1 MQLDTGFMP
10 EINAPGFYE
19 RNFPLPRKAFRDAR
33 WKLVARESGMKVG
46 QVADFQADM
55 EIDVFFS
62 DQQQFNSSLK
72 VAPYMAK
79 GEDVIFI
86 PGFDEGR
93 KSSFRG
99 AKEVSPCPVPVVA
112 SSGTGSLENIQSD
125 MKIMVEKGNN
135 KCREPLNVETVSMGK
150 TLQTEAVFT
159 PNGKSISNESRPNSN
174 QIPSE
179 ENINSEILLPKSISS
194 VELFDIQIREIN
206 EALIKLGK

>member
-1 MQLDTGFMP
+1 MDIKRIRGAYEVYLLWGWGNTFPFERSLLHFLCRLIWRNSGMQLDTGFMP

-86 PGFDEGR
+86 PGFNEGR

-99 AKEVSPCPVPVVA
+99 AKEVSPCPVSVVA
-112 SSGTGSLENIQSD
+112 SSGTGSLENIQSA
-125 MKIMVEKGNN
+125 K
-135 KCREPLNVETVSMGK
+135 MGIY
-150 TLQTEAVFT
+150 
-159 PNGKSISNESRPNSN
+159 P
-174 QIPSE
+174 
-179 ENINSEILLPKSISS
+179 
-194 VELFDIQIREIN
+194 
-206 EALIKLGK
+206 